1 MSAEEAAERG
11 GKLLPA
17 PALVARGDKM
27 LSFVIEKWGFKEPV
41 SCCKCARL
49 TQFYARSTLCLAL
62 IGCSVTASCGT
73 SASLRLLS
81 SRMQEA
87 AYMP

>member
-49 TQFYARSTLCLAL
+49 TQLVHKVPC
-62 IGCSVTASCGT
+62 V
-73 SASLRLLS
+73 LRLLVVL
-81 SRMQEA
+81 
-87 AYMP
+87 